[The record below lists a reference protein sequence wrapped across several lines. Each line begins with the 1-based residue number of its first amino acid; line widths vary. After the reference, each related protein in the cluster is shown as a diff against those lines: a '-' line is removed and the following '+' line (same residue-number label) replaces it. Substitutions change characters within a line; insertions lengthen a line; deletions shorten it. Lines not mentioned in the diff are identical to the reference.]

1 MKLDRKYASSLALLV
16 SGIFMLNYVTN
27 LTTETQVSWP
37 YKYEDIKELSED
49 SDIIIKG
56 YVVSSENILD
66 LLGNLCTPMAFTDY
80 KIQVT
85 QVIKG
90 DIKEKEVIV
99 RQTGGTYVGVKQ
111 EISDDPLMQK
121 GTTMILFLKEFD
133 YNQYYI
139 TGGPQGR
146 YEVHNNKI
154 YSIGEVN
161 DKAKLATEHLSMRAR
176 AAITKVSETDMMR
189 APAERACKDSPC
201 APAPR

>member
-1 MKLDRKYASSLALLV
+1 MDRKYAISLALIV
-16 SGIFMLNYVTN
+16 SGIFMLNYVTS
-27 LTTETQVSWP
+27 LTTETHVSWA
-37 YKYEDIKELSED
+37 YKYENIKELSED

-56 YVVSSENILD
+56 YVTSSENILD
-66 LLGNLCTPMAFTDY
+66 LQGKLDTPMVFTDY
-80 KIQVT
+80 KIEVA

-99 RQTGGTYVGVKQ
+99 RQTGGTYYGVRQ

-161 DKAKLATEHLSMRAR
+161 DKAKSVTEHLSMKG
-176 AAITKVSETDMMR
+176 ISLVDFIQKTNN
-189 APAERACKDSPC
+189 
-201 APAPR
+201 